1 MDRRPLLV
9 AAAALATLLSG
20 VLAAGLPARDVMAT
34 ERQAAAPARAFM
46 ATLGGTTSVPTADPG
61 RPYVLHVPDG
71 LLAPAPLVIALH
83 AHSQKP
89 AAIREVSRLER
100 LADEQGFV
108 VAFPTGGDGSW
119 NAGACCYPGSEKQT
133 DDVAHLDEVL
143 ASITGRVGIDPDRIA
158 VVGGSNGAMMALRYA
173 CARPE
178 VVASVVMVSG
188 TYVSPCAPTAPLS
201 VLALHGAEDEM
212 VPLAGGLNPALRT
225 SFPAVSDALEPF
237 RRAGGDVQLTV
248 VPGGGHNWMTGDAD
262 GLDATHALWDFVR
275 DHPRL
280 G

>member
-9 AAAALATLLSG
+9 AAAALTTLLTG
-20 VLAAGLPARDVMAT
+20 VLAAAVPAQDVMAT
-34 ERQAAAPARAFM
+34 ERAAVAPVLPLDVA
-46 ATLGGTTSVPTADPG
+46 GSTTTVPTADPG

-89 AAIREVSRLER
+89 AAIRAYSRLER

-119 NAGACCYPGSEKQT
+119 NAGACCFPGNEKAT
-133 DDVAHLDEVL
+133 DDVAHLDAVL
-143 ASITGRVGIDPDRIA
+143 LSITSRVAIDPNRIA
-158 VVGGSNGAMMALRYA
+158 VVGGSNGGMMALRYA
-173 CARPE
+173 CERPL
-178 VVASVVMVSG
+178 VVAAVAVVSG
-188 TYVSPCAPTAPLS
+188 TYVAPCTPSAPVP
-201 VLALHGAEDEM
+201 VLALHGAKDNV
-212 VPLAGGLNPALRT
+212 VPLAGGPNPALRAT
-225 SFPAVSDALEPF
+225 FPPVSASLEPF
-237 RRAGGDVQLTV
+237 RRAGGEV
-248 VPGGGHNWMTGDAD
+248 VLRVLPTAGHTWMTRDEH
-262 GLDATHALWDFVR
+262 GLDATRAVWDFVR